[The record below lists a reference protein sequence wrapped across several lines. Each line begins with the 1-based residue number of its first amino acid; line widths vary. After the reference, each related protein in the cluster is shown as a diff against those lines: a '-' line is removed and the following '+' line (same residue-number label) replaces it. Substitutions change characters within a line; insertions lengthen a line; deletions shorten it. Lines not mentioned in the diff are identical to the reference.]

1 MNIVNGIPK
10 QEAAMFDKKAIK
22 VNSPDDQVINMGD
35 YAYRY
40 NSETDDYTL
49 AVGIDMTPRQK
60 LLLRLMVGESSHADY
75 IARLIAEDAERNGLG
90 WDAPKKG
97 ADDEWQNA

>member
-1 MNIVNGIPK
+1 
-10 QEAAMFDKKAIK
+10 MFDKKAIK

-49 AVGIDMTPRQK
+49 AVGVDMTPRQK
-60 LLLRLMVGESSHADY
+60 LLVRLLVGDGSHAEY
-75 IARLIAEDAERNGLG
+75 ITRLIAEDAERNGLG
-90 WDAPKKG
+90 WDAPIKG
-97 ADDEWQNA
+97 VNDDEW